1 MNPFLPLL
9 ILLGLLGGVI
19 LFSLV
24 RSIRIVPARTALV
37 VERLGKYVKTL
48 EAGFHILVPFIDK
61 VKHKH
66 SLKEQAIDVPAQD
79 CFTWDNV
86 KVAVDGVIYL
96 RVVDPYKASYG
107 ITNGTY
113 ATIQLAQTTTRS
125 VIGQLELDKT
135 FEERN
140 QINAAVVKAVDEAS
154 DPWGIKVSR
163 YEVQNISM
171 SDPLLEAMEVQ
182 MRSEREKRAQIA
194 KSEGEMESKINYSQG
209 AKEEA
214 VNKSEGEKQRFIN
227 EAEGQA
233 QEILSLARASAASIN
248 KIASSMQQAGGEDAA
263 ALQISEQYIEEL
275 RKLAKPETRLILPM
289 NIGDIRG
296 SLDQI
301 QRVLRHEG
309 AARNE

>member
-1 MNPFLPLL
+1 LA
-9 ILLGLLGGVI
+9 ICAR
-19 LFSLV
+19 FS
-24 RSIRIVPARTALV
+24 RSERI
-37 VERLGKYVKTL
+37 
-48 EAGFHILVPFIDK
+48 
-61 VKHKH
+61 
-66 SLKEQAIDVPAQD
+66 
-79 CFTWDNV
+79 C
-86 KVAVDGVIYL
+86 
-96 RVVDPYKASYG
+96 
-107 ITNGTY
+107 
-113 ATIQLAQTTTRS
+113 
-125 VIGQLELDKT
+125 
-135 FEERN
+135 
-140 QINAAVVKAVDEAS
+140 
-154 DPWGIKVSR
+154 
-163 YEVQNISM
+163 ISM

-248 KIASSMQQAGGEDAA
+248 KIASSMQHAGGEDAA

-275 RKLAKPETRLILPM
+275 RKLAKPDTRLILPM

-309 AARNE
+309 AARSE